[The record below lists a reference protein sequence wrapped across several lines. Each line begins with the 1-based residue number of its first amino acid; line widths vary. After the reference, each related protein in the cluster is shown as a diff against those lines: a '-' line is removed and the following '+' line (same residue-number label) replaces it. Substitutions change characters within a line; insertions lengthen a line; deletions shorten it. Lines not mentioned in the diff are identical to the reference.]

1 MARLETVPAASA
13 RLLLLEAQ
21 GLLADPARRVT
32 PAAVYRQIERMGF
45 VQMDTINVVAR
56 AHDHILFSRFD
67 GYRPRMLEKLL
78 ARDRKLFE
86 HLTHDASVIPTAWFP
101 HWRPRFERY
110 RRRLAARG
118 WWQRRRVDDPEGV
131 IRHVLERIRSEGPL
145 MSRDFEHRGSRERD
159 FWWGWKPQKTAL
171 EYLWWTGELAVARR
185 VNFHKVWDLTERV
198 IPEDRRR
205 ALPEER
211 EHLEWA
217 CREALPRLGVATR
230 VEVRQFFEAVDT
242 DAVSEWCRGAAQRGE
257 IVEVLVESAD
267 GSKPRRAWT
276 LPDWRRR
283 VARAREAPGRVRLL
297 SPFDPVIRDRKRTRR
312 LFDFDYRVE
321 VFVPASQRTHGYYV
335 LPVLEGDRLVGRV
348 DPKLHR
354 DRGCLVVRGPW
365 WELGVKATRT
375 RMRALDEAIDRLAL
389 QVGASS
395 WELKL

>member
-1 MARLETVPAASA
+1 MARLETIPAASA

-21 GLLADPARRVT
+21 GLLADPARRAT

-56 AHDHILFSRFD
+56 AHDHILWSRFD

-78 ARDRKLFE
+78 ERERKLFE

-110 RRRLAARG
+110 RRRLAERG

-131 IRHVLERIRSEGPL
+131 IRHVLERIRSEGAL

-159 FWWGWKPQKTAL
+159 SWWGWKPQKAAL
-171 EYLWWTGELAVARR
+171 EYLWWIGELAVARR

-198 IPEDRRR
+198 IPEDQRCS
-205 ALPEER
+205 LPAER
-211 EHLEWA
+211 EHVDWA
-217 CREALPRLGVATR
+217 CREALARLGVASS
-230 VEVRQFFEAVDT
+230 VEMRQFFEAVDT
-242 DAVSEWCRGAAQRGE
+242 GATSDWCRNAAQHGD

-267 GSKPRRAWT
+267 GSKPRRAWA

-283 VARAREAPGRVRLL
+283 VARAREAPGRMRLL
-297 SPFDPVIRDRKRTRR
+297 SPFDPAIRDRKRTRR

-321 VFVPASQRTHGYYV
+321 IFVPASQRTHGYYV
-335 LPVLEGDRLVGRV
+335 LPVLEGDRLVARV
-348 DPKLHR
+348 DPKFHR
-354 DRGCLVVRGPW
+354 DRGLLAVRGPW
-365 WELGVKATRT
+365 WEPGVRQTRA
-375 RMRALDEAIDRLAL
+375 RGRALDAAVERLAR
-389 QVGASS
+389 QIGASS
-395 WELKL
+395 CELSL

>member
-13 RLLLLEAQ
+13 RLLLLDAQ

-78 ARDRKLFE
+78 GRERKLFE

-110 RRRLAARG
+110 RRRLEARG
-118 WWQRRRVDDPEGV
+118 WWQRRKVDDPEGV

-159 FWWGWKPQKTAL
+159 FWWGWKPQKSAL
-171 EYLWWTGELAVARR
+171 EYLWWVGELSVARR
-185 VNFHKVWDLTERV
+185 VHFHKVWDLTERV
-198 IPEDRRR
+198 IPEARRR
-205 ALPEER
+205 ELPEER
-211 EHLEWA
+211 EHLDWA
-217 CREALPRLGVATR
+217 CREALVRLGVATR
-230 VEVRQFFEAVDT
+230 VELRQFFEAVDS
-242 DAVSEWCRGAAQRGE
+242 DAVSEWCRCATQRGE

-267 GSKPRRAWT
+267 GSKPRRAWA

-365 WELGVKATRT
+365 WEPGVKATRA

-395 WELKL
+395 WELTR